1 MRRVFL
7 VLTNLFFGRQSLSAA
22 ISLIFVCGLCVFIGS
37 SFSLAQ
43 EIYFGTGPTE
53 VSPRPAVPSSSADQ
67 SRPVSAER
75 FSAALARSLTVL
87 SPEKTLIE
95 TVTPSILV
103 KMIYAQGAETRFL
116 CRTTAENSDAKKTS
130 NEPVYAVGILLWNLP
145 VGGEK
150 TLVGSADRI
159 EPRVGYRFQR
169 KSGELLA
176 ALAMSGVA
184 ADYEVRFDAQTRTTL
199 AELVE
204 AQKSDLTLRDDHSL
218 AAAALSV
225 YVPNVSETWTG
236 LLGDE
241 ISLVRLAEYELARPV
256 YWNRV
261 DAADRLLGLTML
273 SRRFHREQNAGAN
286 DGEQAQTT
294 KKIDDYLAVIR
305 SWALSLQ
312 NAEGLWS
319 VRFLSEEKVADDS
332 FDTLLSSGH
341 ILRWLVLSA
350 DSEQIADEALKKSV
364 WNLARLTERL
374 AKSSQQLSAYSET
387 QAEAL
392 ATAAQAIAMYLDRTG
407 QGVSDSGLIP

>member
-1 MRRVFL
+1 
-7 VLTNLFFGRQSLSAA
+7 
-22 ISLIFVCGLCVFIGS
+22 
-37 SFSLAQ
+37 
-43 EIYFGTGPTE
+43 
-53 VSPRPAVPSSSADQ
+53 
-67 SRPVSAER
+67 
-75 FSAALARSLTVL
+75 
-87 SPEKTLIE
+87 
-95 TVTPSILV
+95 
-103 KMIYAQGAETRFL
+103 MIYAQGAETRFL

-130 NEPVYAVGILLWNLP
+130 NEPVYVVGILLWNLP

-364 WNLARLTERL
+364 WNLAWLTERL